1 MKYVYESSARSF
13 VVQLLDNPKE
23 MILSGEQKHAFE
35 AVFGYHLQPALNLL
49 FEKLAADY
57 SLFAEDLI
65 QITLRK
71 KNYALLLASIFIK
84 LHACESLNE
93 QTMALLK
100 DDQYNQ
106 YANLILDFLN
116 VIELQQPQML
126 TTQLFVDLCQIAHFL
141 DDEDIMNRFFERYYR
156 LGKQNHLSVEKIRRI
171 FAIGKSQ
178 AAPSP
183 QTKDA
188 LLALSTSKPKSYDT
202 TFLEEDTQIREQVL
216 VSRWEQENLF
226 SRAIQRPGQAKFVTY
241 DGPPFATGLPHYGHV
256 LAMSIK
262 GAISAHKALSRF
274 DVETRFGWDC
284 HGVPV
289 EMIVQKKLGLD
300 SHANIMKM
308 GIERFNQECRQQIF
322 KCVDAWEHD
331 TKRLGRFIDMGFGN
345 DYRTMDVDYMS
356 SVWGVFGKLYQKN
369 LIYKGFKV
377 VPYSPSLGTVLSDFE
392 AGLEYKKIIS
402 PSITLKFSL
411 RDDENTQFLVWT
423 TTPWSVP
430 ANVAI
435 AVNPQFHYVKVQ
447 DKDISYILLKSR
459 CKEYFKNIDTL
470 QVEDIRIQDY
480 LNRAYQ
486 PLFDGLPASVDAMTL
501 DRCYRIVES
510 NHITEDSGTGCVHI
524 CPAYGVDDHKVGE
537 RYGLPVI
544 DFIDANGLFKEVI
557 LRDGQS
563 LGVEGLYFKY
573 FRLTNETSPL
583 IQDGQEVA
591 DTVLVQQIKSRGRL
605 FKYETIHHEYP
616 LCWRTHLPLMYRA
629 VESWFVK
636 VTSFKE
642 ELIANNEKVAWFPEV
657 VGATRFAN
665 WLKSA
670 HDWAISR
677 TRYWGCPIPV
687 WVSVDDPSDVLVVD
701 SKQTLE
707 DLTGMRFDDLHR
719 EYIDDIE
726 INKDGKRYRR
736 ISEVLDC
743 WFESGS
749 MPYAQYGLT
758 FKGDE
763 DVFVQNKFPA
773 EFIAEGL
780 DQTRGWFYALSVI
793 GTALF
798 GKIPFKNVIVNG
810 ILLGNNGKK
819 MSKSEG
825 NYPPIDETF
834 TRYGADV
841 MRLFL
846 LSSPAVRA
854 DSVSI
859 KDELFRETNKNY
871 LIPLLNIYKFF
882 AQSANTHGVMLDRP
896 VDIVAIM
903 NGQFGPVNPFDAWLI
918 YRAEQ
923 FKQKMLQH
931 LDAYDLMKGAQQL
944 KDFVLDLTEW
954 YVRVSRTRVTGSD
967 PVVLYLLHYALD
979 VLSYHAAPYT
989 PFIADSIHQGLYPG
1003 NSSIHLKSYP
1013 DAIAVQHL
1021 AQNYQT
1027 IEQLRQIYTMVLALR
1042 EDHQLRLR
1050 QPIDSIYL
1058 DEDLASF
1065 LQPYE
1070 DMLKTLCNCKMIH
1083 WVNAKDSTFFD
1094 KKIHLAPDLAARLKR
1109 QFKTVKEAFS
1119 KQDYR
1124 IEENGEKMVLST
1136 GQVLSLLE
1144 KEFFYVIETSHP
1156 DFSYKSKEGLWVLIN
1171 TKLTPELIQEGWL
1184 RDISR
1189 ELVKIRIQ
1197 EGYQPDEKMEVYI
1210 PEAYKA
1216 LVPQLEFALPA
1227 NKYQLQWIDSDEQ
1240 LTALEDQPGLVPSQF
1255 NIGARGKETICLAH
1269 RKQQNRLQTQD
1280 KEMSLVG
1287 TEKYSL
1293 HRFFKKYQKSTVQQ
1307 GVENGFEFK

>member
-1 MKYVYESSARSF
+1 MKYVYEPSVHPL

-23 MILSGEQKHAFE
+23 MAFDAEQKTAFE
-35 AVFGYHLQPALNLL
+35 AVFGYHLLSALKLL
-49 FEKLAADY
+49 FENLATDY
-57 SLFAEDLI
+57 RSFSEDLI
-65 QITLRK
+65 QIALRK
-71 KNYALLLASIFIK
+71 KSQVLVIASIFIK
-84 LHACESLNE
+84 LHTHGSLNE
-93 QTMALLK
+93 QTLGLLK
-100 DDQYNQ
+100 DDQYNR
-106 YANLILDFLN
+106 YASLILDFLSI
-116 VIELQQPQML
+116 IELQQS
-126 TTQLFVDLCQIAHFL
+126 QLLNTRFFTDLCHIAHFL
-141 DDEDIMNRFFERYYR
+141 DDEEIMNRFFENYFR
-156 LGKQNHLSVEKIRRI
+156 LGKQNNLSVEKIKRL
-171 FAIGKSQ
+171 FTIGQSHTN
-178 AAPSP
+178 PSP
-183 QTKDA
+183 QTRNA
-188 LLALSTSKPKSYDT
+188 LLALSSPIKKSYDT
-202 TFLEEDTQIREQVL
+202 TFLDENTHLREETL
-216 VSRWEQENLF
+216 TNLWKQENLF
-226 SRAIQRPGQAKFVTY
+226 NTALRRPGQAKFVTY

-262 GAISAHKALSRF
+262 GAISAHKALSGF

-300 SHANIMKM
+300 KHATIMQM

-331 TKRLGRFIDMGFGN
+331 TKRLGRFIDMGLGN
-345 DYRTMDVDYMS
+345 DYRTMDIDYMS
-356 SVWGVFGKLYQKN
+356 SVWSVFGKLYQKN
-369 LIYKGFKV
+369 LIYKGYKV

-392 AGLEYKKIIS
+392 AGLEYKKVIS
-402 PSITLKFSL
+402 PSITLTFPLKE
-411 RDDENTQFLVWT
+411 DETVQFLVWT

-435 AVNPQFHYVKVQ
+435 AVNPLFNYVKIRHN
-447 DKDISYILLKSR
+447 DTSYILLKSR
-459 CKEYFKNIDTL
+459 YKEYFKNIEEL
-470 QVEDIRIQDY
+470 VVEDIQIRDY
-480 LNRAYQ
+480 LGKAYQ
-486 PLFDGLPASVDAMTL
+486 PVLEGMPSTIAVDVL
-501 DRCYRIVES
+501 DRCYRVVES

-524 CPAYGVDDHKVGE
+524 CPAYGVDDYKVGE
-537 RYGLPVI
+537 RYDLPVI
-544 DFIDANGLFKEVI
+544 DFIDTNGIFQEVI

-563 LGVEGLYFKY
+563 LGVKGLYFKY
-573 FRLTNETSPL
+573 FRLPDETTPSL
-583 IQDGQEVA
+583 HEQEEVA
-591 DTVLVQQIKSRGRL
+591 DIVIIQQIKIKKRL
-605 FKYETIHHEYP
+605 FKYEKIHHEYP

-642 ELIANNEKVAWFPEV
+642 QLIANNEKVAWFPET

-701 SKQTLE
+701 SKEMLE

-719 EYIDDIE
+719 EYIDDVE
-726 INKDGKRYRR
+726 INKNGKRYRR
-736 ISEVLDC
+736 IPEVLDC

-763 DVFVQNKFPA
+763 NAFLHNKFPA

-798 GKIPFKNVIVNG
+798 GRIPFKNVIVNG

-859 KDELFRETNKNY
+859 KDELFRETNKSY
-871 LIPLLNIYKFF
+871 LIPLVNIYKFF
-882 AQSANTHGVMLDRP
+882 AQSANTHGVTIENP
-896 VDIVAIM
+896 IDIMAIM
-903 NGQFGPVNPFDAWLI
+903 SGQYGPLNPFDAWLI
-918 YRAEQ
+918 YRVELY
-923 FKQKMLQH
+923 KQKMVQH

-944 KDFVLDLTEW
+944 KDFVSDLTEW
-954 YVRVSRTRVTGSD
+954 YIRVNRTRVTRED

-979 VLSYHAAPYT
+979 ALSYHAAPYT
-989 PFIADSIHQGLYPG
+989 PFIADSIHHGLYPS

-1013 DAIAVQHL
+1013 DAVEVQPL
-1021 AQNYQT
+1021 SQNYQI
-1027 IEQLRQIYTMVLALR
+1027 IEQLRQVYAMVLALR

-1050 QPIDSIYL
+1050 QPIDCIYL
-1058 DEDLASF
+1058 DEDLATF
-1065 LQPYE
+1065 LRPYE
-1070 DMLKTLCNCKMIH
+1070 DMLKTLCNCKMVYWI
-1083 WVNAKDSTFFD
+1083 NTKDSTLFD

-1109 QFKTVKEAFS
+1109 QFKSVKEAFS
-1119 KQDYR
+1119 KRDYR
-1124 IEENGEKMVLST
+1124 IEENGEKMILST
-1136 GQVLSLLE
+1136 GQVLSLQE
-1144 KEFFYVIETSHP
+1144 KEFFYVVETSNP
-1156 DFSYKSKEGLWVLIN
+1156 DFAYKSKDGLWVLIN
-1171 TKLTPELIQEGWL
+1171 TKLTPELMQEGWI
-1184 RDISR
+1184 RDILR

-1197 EGYQPDEKMEVYI
+1197 EGYQHSDLMEVYI
-1210 PEAYKA
+1210 SESYKT
-1216 LVPQLEFALPA
+1216 LVPQLEFSLPA
-1227 NKYQLQWIDSDEQ
+1227 DKYRLVWIHSEAQ
-1240 LTALEDQPGLVPSQF
+1240 LTTLENQPGVSPHQF
-1255 NIGARGKETICLAH
+1255 NIGARGKETICLVHGKHQESAQ
-1269 RKQQNRLQTQD
+1269 KQSGEPGLLQ
-1280 KEMSLVG
+1280 V
-1287 TEKYSL
+1287 EKYSL
-1293 HRFFKKYQKSTVQQ
+1293 HRFFKIHPTSNISKGAT
-1307 GVENGFEFK
+1307 NGLEFR